1 VAISTPW
8 GRVYWH
14 RGGSNAVIV
23 LVFDDINYKPP
34 LPSAKQRVFVDFDKY
49 LNVQQ
54 ILTLDTRVIESRLYV
69 FCSIQETPTSPG
81 LIASLPGLDFDY
93 NSPIYS
99 NTKAGLFVHEF
110 SYNAAV
116 CDTTWCPFAAGCLG
130 WESDSDAQQ
139 MTHYCSLPSEFTGL
153 PNLYAEENCVRWQQ
167 QHPKYSTFADPGSV
181 VSAREFCQDNPEHPS
196 CLCYYYA
203 DSASY
208 KNMRSMFQSIPNY
221 PQSAVMPPPVCW
233 AEPCTA
239 FVPDGTQPVLDGRMR
254 QLASTCPDMQLTFC
268 NQIIEVVGAGGT
280 VNIDNNTFYQVCGQ
294 NLPGGSKGGSAPNSP
309 IKWIRDNLLAFI
321 AIVLAG
327 LLVIGA
333 LAWIA
338 RTLFRR
344 RTATPS
350 TPSSKNYGVP
360 GQTR

>member
-1 VAISTPW
+1 MITPRW
-8 GRVYWH
+8 MQQVLTVDARKI
-14 RGGSNAVIV
+14 GS
-23 LVFDDINYKPP
+23 L
-34 LPSAKQRVFVDFDKY
+34 
-49 LNVQQ
+49 
-54 ILTLDTRVIESRLYV
+54 LYV
-69 FCSIQETPTSPG
+69 FCSIQETPTSAG
-81 LIASLPGLDFDY
+81 LLQSLPDLRFNYDY
-93 NSPIYS
+93 LSGNAANAKGPF
-99 NTKAGLFVHEF
+99 AQLVVHEF
-110 SYNAAV
+110 SYKATV

-130 WESDSDAQQ
+130 WESDSDADQ
-139 MTHYCSLPSEFTGL
+139 MARYCSLPSEFTGL
-153 PNLYAEENCVRWQQ
+153 PNLYAEENCARWQQ
-167 QHPKYSTFADPGSV
+167 QHPKYSTFGDPGSV
-181 VSAREFCQDNPEHPS
+181 VSAREFCQNNPEHPS

-203 DSASY
+203 DSESY
-208 KNMRSMFQSIPNY
+208 KKMRSMFESIPNY

-268 NQIIEVVGAGGT
+268 NQIIEVVGAAGT

-294 NLPGGSKGGSAPNSP
+294 DLPGGSKGGSAPNSPSSAPNSP

-327 LLVIGA
+327 LLVLGA

-360 GQTR
+360 GQRR

>member
-1 VAISTPW
+1 M
-8 GRVYWH
+8 
-14 RGGSNAVIV
+14 
-23 LVFDDINYKPP
+23 K
-34 LPSAKQRVFVDFDKY
+34 
-49 LNVQQ
+49 
-54 ILTLDTRVIESRLYV
+54 
-69 FCSIQETPTSPG
+69 
-81 LIASLPGLDFDY
+81 
-93 NSPIYS
+93 
-99 NTKAGLFVHEF
+99 
-110 SYNAAV
+110 
-116 CDTTWCPFAAGCLG
+116 
-130 WESDSDAQQ
+130 
-139 MTHYCSLPSEFTGL
+139 HYCSLPSEFTGL

-208 KNMRSMFQSIPNY
+208 KKMHSMFESIPNY

-294 NLPGGSKGGSAPNSP
+294 DLPGGSKGGSAPNSP

-327 LLVIGA
+327 LLVLGA

-338 RTLFRR
+338 RKLLRR